1 MSKSPTK
8 KITNPEELMED
19 IDKLMGALN
28 DLGNI
33 EDIENFD
40 SDSFARKINKLN
52 EEMEKK
58 YNTEDLDSDVE
69 GCIDEETK

>member
-28 DLGNI
+28 DLGNV

>member
-8 KITNPEELMED
+8 KITNPEELM
-19 IDKLMGALN
+19 
-28 DLGNI
+28 

>member
-1 MSKSPTK
+1 MSVAFNSDVTL
-8 KITNPEELMED
+8 T
-19 IDKLMGALN
+19 
-28 DLGNI
+28 I
-33 EDIENFD
+33 EIAFD